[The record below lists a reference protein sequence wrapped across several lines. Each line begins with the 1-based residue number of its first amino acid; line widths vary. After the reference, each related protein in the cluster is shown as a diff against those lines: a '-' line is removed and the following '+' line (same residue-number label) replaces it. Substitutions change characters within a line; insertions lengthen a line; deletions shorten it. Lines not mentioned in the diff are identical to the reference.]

1 MSCHTDECWV
11 TASECHIHPNLI
23 NPPAW
28 PSHSVTS
35 DLIANKWN
43 QCDTHSPREV
53 LFWAPVYVCHFS
65 CLLMMSQLWGEVVA
79 RMNCLNV
86 GNLPT
91 YCLSCY
97 LLFIFSPCHL
107 ATNSSLPSCHLGT
120 LPPWQPYHLLSS
132 FSLIGGSSMLRHG
145 VQCVSLQLPS
155 YDESTLRRGGG
166 KNELFKCWHLT
177 TDFFLGILPPCH
189 LLSSLPSCHLL
200 SYLPPCHLA
209 ILPPWQPCHLLSS
222 FSLIGGSS
230 VLRHDKGPRWWWERF
245 IISIIIEVNWG
256 LTQSKVD

>member
-1 MSCHTDECWV
+1 MPQSNGAFTLPHVVSHWWMLSDCQWMSYS
-11 TASECHIHPNLI
+11 SE
-23 NPPAW
+23 
-28 PSHSVTS
+28 S
-35 DLIANKWN
+35 N
-43 QCDTHSPREV
+43 QP
-53 LFWAPVYVCHFS
+53 S
-65 CLLMMSQLWGEVVA
+65 CLTVTLSHIWSYCKQMKAMWHTLTQGGSLLSTSVRVSLQLPSYDESTLR

-107 ATNSSLPSCHLGT
+107 ATNSSLPSYHLGT
-120 LPPWQPYHLLSS
+120 LPPWQPY
-132 FSLIGGSSMLRHG
+132 
-145 VQCVSLQLPS
+145 
-155 YDESTLRRGGG
+155 
-166 KNELFKCWHLT
+166 
-177 TDFFLGILPPCH
+177 
-189 LLSSLPSCHLL
+189 
-200 SYLPPCHLA
+200 
-209 ILPPWQPCHLLSS
+209 HLLSS

>member
-1 MSCHTDECWV
+1 MPQSNAAFTLPHVVSHWWMLSDCQWMSYS
-11 TASECHIHPNLI
+11 SE
-23 NPPAW
+23 
-28 PSHSVTS
+28 S
-35 DLIANKWN
+35 N
-43 QCDTHSPREV
+43 QP
-53 LFWAPVYVCHFS
+53 S
-65 CLLMMSQLWGEVVA
+65 CLTVTLSHIWS
-79 RMNCLNV
+79 
-86 GNLPT
+86 
-91 YCLSCY
+91 YCKQMK
-97 LLFIFSPCHL
+97 PMWH
-107 ATNSSLPSCHLGT
+107 T
-120 LPPWQPYHLLSS
+120 LTQGGSLLSTS
-132 FSLIGGSSMLRHG
+132 VR
-145 VQCVSLQLPS
+145 VSLQLPS

-209 ILPPWQPCHLLSS
+209 TLPPCHLATLPSCHLLSS